1 VTPYAADDLHELL
14 PALYRGPD
22 ADDALRG
29 LMEVLAAQA
38 EVLDRDIAG
47 LYDNWFIET
56 CAPWVIPYIGDL
68 LRARSLSVGRRLRI
82 DPLSPVPPA
91 RVSERGYVANTI
103 GYRRRKGTAAVLE
116 RVAFDVTGWRATVV
130 EYFELLSTT
139 QHMNHVRP
147 RNVRTPDVR
156 DTAALALLDGP
167 FDRAAHT
174 AELRP
179 LDLEAAVRD
188 PSSIAGDVA
197 SPRTTLDS
205 GRYGIQSIGLF
216 LWRLQDYRVSFA
228 SARSAD
234 AVSAGYTF
242 NPLGI
247 DAPLFNAPRSEPPF
261 GRDMAPTDDHLAGEP
276 DVPAP
281 LRRRILFD
289 ELEARRQAI
298 ADVAPSPKPTY
309 FTDPDD
315 REPTIRIWHRE
326 AANAPFSEV
335 PPEEILICDLTGW
348 RRAPSTVP
356 YTPSTGGGAIPLAIG
371 VAIDP
376 VLGRLTFPAAITP
389 LEVRVSFTC
398 GAVGDLG
405 GGPYDR
411 RDGVSTWL
419 DPTRVTF
426 QRGVTKDATTKADAS
441 DPSLLVDTLQ
451 DAIAAWNAHLQT
463 KDKAFGVITVMDSS
477 TYAENLTG
485 SSVIDLPDGCR
496 LAIVA
501 ADWPDREDPAA
512 PVGSAPRRVVGE
524 LSPDALIRPHVM
536 GAVSVRGTAPA
547 NSDQPGELVLDGLLV
562 EGQVTVLLG
571 NLGAMRLIDTT
582 LAPASGGLVVNASA
596 NPQNKGQ
603 LNDGLSVAIDR
614 SICGPIALAET
625 VPALHVGASVV
636 DARSSSSAIYA
647 PGTTAHI
654 HRSTMFGSVSVQALE
669 AENSIFADFQGS
681 PREVQAARLQEG
693 CVRFCAVPDQSPTRL
708 PRRYRCQPELA
719 LVPVTDS
726 TDRDRVRMELTP
738 AFTSTTYGDPGYAQ
752 LADTC
757 DERIRTGA
765 EDGSEMGAT
774 SSLMQPQREANLK
787 VCLDEHLRFGLEAGI
802 FHVT

>member
-1 VTPYAADDLHELL
+1 MTADAADDLYELL

-22 ADDALRG
+22 SDDALRG
-29 LMEVLAAQA
+29 LMAVLAAQA

-56 CAPWVIPYIGDL
+56 CAPWVIPYVGDL
-68 LRARSLSVGRRLRI
+68 LRARPLSVGRRLRI
-82 DPLSPVPPA
+82 GSLSPVPPA

-103 GYRRRKGTAAVLE
+103 GYRRRKGTGAVLE
-116 RVAFDVTGWRATVV
+116 RLAFDVTGWRAKVV

-147 RNVRTPDVR
+147 GNVRTPDVR

-179 LDLEAAVRD
+179 VDLEAAVRD

-197 SPRTTLDS
+197 SPRTSLDS
-205 GRYGIQSIGLF
+205 GRYGIPNIGLF

-228 SARSAD
+228 TARSANV
-234 AVSAGYTF
+234 ANAGYTF

-261 GRDMAPTDDHLAGEP
+261 GRDMDPTDDHLAGEP

-281 LRRRILFD
+281 LRGRLLYD

-298 ADVAPSPKPTY
+298 ADAAPPPRPTY
-309 FTDPDD
+309 FTDPVD
-315 REPTIRIWHRE
+315 REPALRIWHRE
-326 AANAPFSEV
+326 AVNAPFSEV
-335 PPEEILICDLTGW
+335 PPEEILVCDLAQW
-348 RRAPSTVP
+348 HRAPSTVP
-356 YTPSTGGGAIPLAIG
+356 YTPSAGGGPIPLAIG

-376 VLGRLTFPAAITP
+376 VLGRLTFPAATTP
-389 LEVRVSFTC
+389 LDVRVSFAC

-426 QRGVTKDATTKADAS
+426 QRGVTKDATTMADAS
-441 DPSLLVDTLQ
+441 DPSLLVETLQ
-451 DAIAAWNAHLQT
+451 DAIAAWNTHLQT
-463 KDKAFGVITVMDSS
+463 KANAFGVIAVMDSS

-485 SSVIDLPDGCR
+485 SSVIDVPAGCR
-496 LAIVA
+496 LALVA
-501 ADWPDREDPAA
+501 ADWPDREDPSA
-512 PVGSAPRRVVGE
+512 PVGSAPRRAVGE
-524 LSPDALIRPHVM
+524 LSPDALIRPHVI

-547 NSDQPGELVLDGLLV
+547 NSDRPGEVILDGLLV

-571 NLGAMRLIDTT
+571 NLGTMRVIDST
-582 LAPASGGLVVNASA
+582 LVPSAGGLVVNAAA

-603 LNDGLSVAIDR
+603 LNNGLSVAIDR
-614 SICGPIALAET
+614 SISGPVVLADT
-625 VPALHVGASVV
+625 VPALHIGASVV
-636 DARSSSSAIYA
+636 DAGSSSSAIHS
-647 PGTTAHI
+647 PGTTADI
-654 HRSTMFGSVSVQALE
+654 QRSTVFGAVSVQALE
-669 AENSIFADFQGS
+669 AGNSIFAACQSS
-681 PREVQAARLQEG
+681 PREVQAARLQHG
-693 CVRFCAVPDQSPTRL
+693 CVRFCAVPDQSPTQL

-719 LVPVTDS
+719 LIPVTDS
-726 TDRDRVRMELTP
+726 TDRDRLRMELTP